1 MRGLGW
7 KAWSG
12 ALAAS
17 LAVHAAVVAG
27 VRVPPDDQRG
37 QSAGPAVTVS
47 GQLAGVMGGAVNGQ
61 TVRADVAH
69 ASRAEPVQ
77 TQSPQTERARA
88 TPPASA
94 PRARAVTPSAGVR
107 VKAASAA
114 PVVPAEPQRPAQVE
128 AAPAVD
134 VRPEATGGETAPPP
148 PVPAPEARPTRT
160 EPAQARRREPT
171 NRPARTERQEQA
183 APASRRGTNRQG
195 AAGRSRGGGKRTS
208 QAGAG
213 AVSGYGARVRA
224 RILANRPSA
233 FGVGRAVVTF
243 GVASSGG
250 LRFVRLA
257 RSSGDGRL
265 DQAALAAVRRSS
277 PFPTPPAGASAAQ
290 LTFTIGLS
298 FR

>member
-1 MRGLGW
+1 MNGLGW

-12 ALAAS
+12 ALLAS
-17 LAVHAAVVAG
+17 VVVHAAVVAG
-27 VRVPPDDQRG
+27 VRLPDEDQKG
-37 QSAGPAVTVS
+37 LSSGPAVTVS
-47 GQLAGVMGGAVNGQ
+47 GQLAGLMGGAVNGQ
-61 TVRADVAH
+61 AVSADAVR
-69 ASRAEPVQ
+69 ASRAEPVR
-77 TQSPQTERARA
+77 SH
-88 TPPASA
+88 A
-94 PRARAVTPSAGVR
+94 PTAGKARAVPPAAALRARTVPPSAGAS

-114 PVVPAEPQRPAQVE
+114 PVLPIDPRRPTDVEPD
-128 AAPAVD
+128 PAVD
-134 VRPEATGGETAPPP
+134 VRPEPRAGEMTPPP
-148 PVPAPEARPTRT
+148 PVPAPEARPTGT
-160 EPAQARRREPT
+160 EPAQARRREPRK
-171 NRPARTERQEQA
+171 RPVRTERQKQT

-195 AAGRSRGGGKRTS
+195 AAGRSRGGGRRAS
-208 QAGAG
+208 RAGAG
-213 AVSGYGARVRA
+213 AVRGYGARVRA

-233 FGVGRAVVTF
+233 SGVGRAVVTF

-277 PFPTPPAGASAAQ
+277 PFPTPPAGASASQ

>member
-27 VRVPPDDQRG
+27 VRLPPDDQRG
-37 QSAGPAVTVS
+37 QSSGPSVTVS

-61 TVRADVAH
+61 AVRADVAP

-77 TQSPQTERARA
+77 SQATQTERARA

-94 PRARAVTPSAGVR
+94 LRARAVTPSAGAR

-114 PVVPAEPQRPAQVE
+114 PVLPVDPQQPAQVE

-171 NRPARTERQEQA
+171 KKPVRTERQEQA

-233 FGVGRAVVTF
+233 SGVGRAVVTF

-277 PFPTPPAGASAAQ
+277 PFPPPPAGASSAQ

>member
-27 VRVPPDDQRG
+27 VRLPPDDQRG
-37 QSAGPAVTVS
+37 QSSGPTVTVS

-61 TVRADVAH
+61 AVRADVAH

-114 PVVPAEPQRPAQVE
+114 PVVPVEPQRPAQVE

-134 VRPEATGGETAPPP
+134 VRPEPTGGETAPPP

-233 FGVGRAVVTF
+233 SGVGRAVVTF

>member
-27 VRVPPDDQRG
+27 VRLPPDDQRG
-37 QSAGPAVTVS
+37 QSSGPAVTVS

-61 TVRADVAH
+61 AVRADVAH

-94 PRARAVTPSAGVR
+94 PRARAVTPSSGVR

-114 PVVPAEPQRPAQVE
+114 PVVPVEPQRPAQVE

-233 FGVGRAVVTF
+233 SGVGRAVVTF

>member
-27 VRVPPDDQRG
+27 VRLPPDDQRG
-37 QSAGPAVTVS
+37 QSLGPSITVS
-47 GQLAGVMGGAVNGQ
+47 GQLAGLMGGAVNGQ
-61 TVRADVAH
+61 AVRADVAR
-69 ASRAEPVQ
+69 ASHAEPVQ
-77 TQSPQTERARA
+77 AHAPATEKARA

-94 PRARAVTPSAGVR
+94 LRARAVTPSAGAH

-114 PVVPAEPQRPAQVE
+114 PVLPAEPKKPAQVE

-134 VRPEATGGETAPPP
+134 VRPEAQGGETAPPP

-160 EPAQARRREPT
+160 EPAQARQREPT
-171 NRPARTERQEQA
+171 KKPVRTERQKQS

-195 AAGRSRGGGKRTS
+195 AAGRSRGGGKRTG
-208 QAGAG
+208 QAGGG
-213 AVSGYGARVRA
+213 AVRGYGARVRA

-233 FGVGRAVVTF
+233 SGVGRAVVTF
-243 GVASSGG
+243 GVAGSGQ